1 MGSKANVQDG
11 SKFDNKKQ
19 RWDLLPFQCIQGAV
33 EVLTY
38 GARKYTP
45 NNWQKVPCATE
56 RYFAALMRHLNA
68 WRLGESIDP
77 ESGLHHLK
85 HALTNVIFLMWFELK
100 KKLKKND

>member
-1 MGSKANVQDG
+1 
-11 SKFDNKKQ
+11 
-19 RWDLLPFQCIQGAV
+19 
-33 EVLTY
+33 
-38 GARKYTP
+38 
-45 NNWQKVPCATE
+45 
-56 RYFAALMRHLNA
+56 MRHLNA